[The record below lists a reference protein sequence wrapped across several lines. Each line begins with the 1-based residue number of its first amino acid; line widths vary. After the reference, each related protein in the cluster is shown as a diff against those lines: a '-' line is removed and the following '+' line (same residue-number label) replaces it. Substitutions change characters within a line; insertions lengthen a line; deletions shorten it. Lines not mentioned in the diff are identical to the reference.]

1 MFFLNSSCDVS
12 LSGFYVSTCETPAVF
27 HQVKAADSLFCFT
40 LDDVISVTLT
50 HTHTLF
56 HNLKLFWT
64 RLWRHQSNCSI
75 VSGTQN
81 GCRLKCKWGELSADR
96 SDWHAAFTWGRETF
110 NIIFKYKTDK
120 AQCENSAHHGSVF
133 QRFHSRLLL
142 LSRTHSQS
150 RSSPRCSWASRS
162 PPGWRWRSVLHRSLS
177 SRTCSSRLSPACLHE
192 HGQTTGGSFIYIN
205 SFSRVLNKQYCKCWS
220 VLEEEPPEFLS
231 LLTGCFHEHHGD
243 ILLSKGITEWPGGSE
258 FLPSG
263 SPSISASNRCSMF
276 W

>member
-40 LDDVISVTLT
+40 LDDVIGVTLT

-133 QRFHSRLLL
+133 QCF
-142 LSRTHSQS
+142 
-150 RSSPRCSWASRS
+150 
-162 PPGWRWRSVLHRSLS
+162 SVSAFSLS
-177 SRTCSSRLSPACLHE
+177 SPLIEQNSLSKSIFSTMFLGFTLSSWLKMKICPS
-192 HGQTTGGSFIYIN
+192 
-205 SFSRVLNKQYCKCWS
+205 SFSVQPNLFIQTFTCVSARTRTDDRRKLHLHKQLQS
-220 VLEEEPPEFLS
+220 
-231 LLTGCFHEHHGD
+231 
-243 ILLSKGITEWPGGSE
+243 GIK
-258 FLPSG
+258 
-263 SPSISASNRCSMF
+263 
-276 W
+276 

>member
-40 LDDVISVTLT
+40 LDDVIGVTLT

-96 SDWHAAFTWGRETF
+96 SDWHAAFTWRRETF
-110 NIIFKYKTDK
+110 NIIFKYKSDK

-133 QRFHSRLLL
+133 QCFSVFTLVSSYWAELTLKVDLLHDVLGLHALLL
-142 LSRTHSQS
+142 VEDEDL
-150 RSSPRCSWASRS
+150 
-162 PPGWRWRSVLHRSLS
+162 
-177 SRTCSSRLSPACLHE
+177 
-192 HGQTTGGSFIYIN
+192 SFIVLCPAELVHPDLHLRVCTN
-205 SFSRVLNKQYCKCWS
+205 TDRRQEEASF
-220 VLEEEPPEFLS
+220 
-231 LLTGCFHEHHGD
+231 T
-243 ILLSKGITEWPGGSE
+243 
-258 FLPSG
+258 
-263 SPSISASNRCSMF
+263 
-276 W
+276 

>member
-96 SDWHAAFTWGRETF
+96 SDRHAAFTWGRETF

-133 QRFHSRLLL
+133 QCFSVFTLVSSYWAELTLKVDLLHDVLGLHALLL
-142 LSRTHSQS
+142 VEDEDL
-150 RSSPRCSWASRS
+150 
-162 PPGWRWRSVLHRSLS
+162 
-177 SRTCSSRLSPACLHE
+177 
-192 HGQTTGGSFIYIN
+192 SFIVLCPAELVHPDFHLRVCTN
-205 SFSRVLNKQYCKCWS
+205 TDRRQEEASF
-220 VLEEEPPEFLS
+220 
-231 LLTGCFHEHHGD
+231 T
-243 ILLSKGITEWPGGSE
+243 
-258 FLPSG
+258 
-263 SPSISASNRCSMF
+263 
-276 W
+276 